1 MTNQV
6 TVIRE
11 RARESLIAKGMLG
24 EKLCYYEAIQLCY
37 NGYNVCIVPGND
49 PAIMFFL
56 KVRMVKDNPVIFQ
69 HTPDGWCFEY
79 FPKSSHLFEDWIV
92 KN

>member
-6 TVIRE
+6 TVIKE

-24 EKLCYYEAIQLCY
+24 EKLCYYEAIQLCH
-37 NGYNVCIVPGND
+37 NGYSVCITPGDD
-49 PAIMFFL
+49 PSVSFWL
-56 KVRMVKDNPVIFQ
+56 KSEMVKDKPVLFQ
-69 HTPDGWCFEY
+69 FTPDGWRFEY
-79 FPKSSHLFEDWIV
+79 FPKTSHLFEDWIV